1 MTTTARALSPDDSGQ
16 VYIATRAGLRGI
28 VSAEFVGCQAQFTC
42 SPAIDGYQANGVQA
56 FADGTIDWILGD
68 LGNIPVVELSEGSY
82 TALGWNLTV
91 ANDGALHVTN
101 AGTGKAFSIH
111 QDRVEAL

>member
-56 FADGTIDWILGD
+56 CADGTIDWILGD
-68 LGNIPVVELSEGSY
+68 LGNIPVVELPEGSY

>member
-1 MTTTARALSPDDSGQ
+1 MTTTARALNPDAAGQ
-16 VYIATRAGLRGI
+16 VYISTAAGIRGI

-42 SPAIDGYQANGVQA
+42 SPTIDGYQANGVQA
-56 FADGTIDWILGD
+56 FANGTVDWIVGD
-68 LGNIPVVELSEGSY
+68 LGNIPVVELPEGSY

-91 ANDGALHVTN
+91 TNDGAVHATN